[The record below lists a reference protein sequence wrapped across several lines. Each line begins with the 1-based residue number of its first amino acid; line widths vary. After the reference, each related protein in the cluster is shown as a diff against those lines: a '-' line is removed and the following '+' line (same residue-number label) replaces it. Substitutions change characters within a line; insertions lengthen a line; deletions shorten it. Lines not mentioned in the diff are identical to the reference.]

1 MYFHIFS
8 TIFSNVFSYISKSI
22 FRSSKALRRG
32 VKLKRRKAYYSR
44 PKRDVSV
51 CYFKDTVIVQ
61 IKDIVIVLFK
71 DVHEPVLLAYF
82 FFFFWIM
89 LCRDLLVFL
98 KVIILWMSF
107 QWKPI
112 IRHLTQSYMDNCM
125 IDLKQRQ
132 NNYNQKLRV
141 FT

>member
-1 MYFHIFS
+1 MTFFYKYRKTVCFPQTYISCLLFRLLKALRRD
-8 TIFSNVFSYISKSI
+8 IFSNVFSYISKSI

-61 IKDIVIVLFK
+61 IKDIVIVIVIVLFK

-89 LCRDLLVFL
+89 LCRDLLFFFESHHAL
-98 KVIILWMSF
+98 DELSM
-107 QWKPI
+107 KP
-112 IRHLTQSYMDNCM
+112 
-125 IDLKQRQ
+125 
-132 NNYNQKLRV
+132 NN
-141 FT
+141 